1 MTVGD
6 VEQLLRETDYNG
18 FPVVVS
24 TESQYLVG
32 FVARRDL
39 SLALSTEN
47 TFYCS
52 GLQPDLSFVLGNA
65 RKIQEGIVT
74 NSIVYFTQNAPVMP
88 ELVGAPMPL
97 KLRRLVDLVTL
108 LSLKDYLSKNNSS
121 CLQAPITITDQTPME
136 TVIEMFRKLGLRQ
149 TLVTHNG

>member
-39 SLALSTEN
+39 SLALSTAVN
-47 TFYCS
+47 
-52 GLQPDLSFVLGNA
+52 V
-65 RKIQEGIVT
+65 I
-74 NSIVYFTQNAPVMP
+74 
-88 ELVGAPMPL
+88 
-97 KLRRLVDLVTL
+97 
-108 LSLKDYLSKNNSS
+108 
-121 CLQAPITITDQTPME
+121 PI
-136 TVIEMFRKLGLRQ
+136 
-149 TLVTHNG
+149 